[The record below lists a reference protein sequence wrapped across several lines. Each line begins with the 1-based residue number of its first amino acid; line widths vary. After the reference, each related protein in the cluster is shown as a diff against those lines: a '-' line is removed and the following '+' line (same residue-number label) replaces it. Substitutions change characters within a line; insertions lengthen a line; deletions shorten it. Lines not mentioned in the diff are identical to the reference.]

1 MHIADGVLTFEATA
15 IVSIISVVALYKA
28 VRSLRNDDISL
39 TAVASAMFFI
49 ASFIHIPFGMTQI
62 HLILLG
68 IIGILISWSSFV
80 AIFVALL
87 LQALLLGYGGI
98 TSLGVNLFIMAAPA
112 VIVYYINKNEL
123 FLKINEKMRFFLIGF
138 LGAFFATFF
147 LVLILYFSKPEYE
160 WAAYSVFGVNLFTMT
175 IEGFVSMFLLLFIKK
190 VYPKILENKWNI
202 LFY

>member
-15 IVSIISVVALYKA
+15 IVSAVSTVALFKA
-28 VRSLRNDDISL
+28 MKELKNEDISL

-49 ASFIHIPFGMTQI
+49 ASFIHIPLGVTQI

-68 IIGILISWSSFV
+68 VIGILISWSSFV

-98 TSLGVNLFIMAAPA
+98 TSLGVNLFIMAVPSL
-112 VIVYYINKNEL
+112 IVYYINKNQL
-123 FLKINEKMRFFLIGF
+123 FLKIKEKIRFFLIGF
-138 LGAFFATFF
+138 LGAFFATLF
-147 LVLILYFSKPEYE
+147 LVLILYFSKSEYE
-160 WAAYSVFGVNLFTMT
+160 WASYSIFTVNLFTMI

-190 VYPKILENKWNI
+190 VYPKILENR
-202 LFY
+202 